1 MEREVGGVIGIGN
14 TCKSMADSFQCM
26 TKPTIIKKN
35 HVADS
40 KLQGTVDHHIQRA
53 NSDKERDDVV
63 SLVCGIS
70 KLTRSNSMGR
80 QNQPHSLGQP
90 NQFF

>member
-1 MEREVGGVIGIGN
+1 MYDKTHYNKKKKIMWLTASYKELW
-14 TCKSMADSFQCM
+14 
-26 TKPTIIKKN
+26 IIIF
-35 HVADS
+35 S
-40 KLQGTVDHHIQRA
+40 ELILTEEEIDH
-53 NSDKERDDVV
+53 VV
-63 SLVCGIS
+63 SLVCGIL